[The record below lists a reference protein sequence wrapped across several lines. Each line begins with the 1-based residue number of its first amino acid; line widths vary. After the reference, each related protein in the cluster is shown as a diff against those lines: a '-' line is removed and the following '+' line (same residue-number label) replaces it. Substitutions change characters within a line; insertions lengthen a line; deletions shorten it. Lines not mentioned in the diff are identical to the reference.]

1 MATGPIGV
9 FGGTF
14 DPIHHG
20 HLRLAEELA
29 EEAKLGEIR
38 FLPAG
43 TPPHRTSPGASA
55 EDRVAM
61 AKLATAGNPRFVVD
75 DRETKRAGPGYTF
88 DTLTELRREV
98 GASRALVLLLGAD
111 AFLELATWH
120 RWRALFDLAH
130 IVVAY
135 RPGFPIDTWQARM
148 PEPLAHEYA
157 ARSMQQ
163 PLAVHLSPAG
173 GIAAVSM
180 TGLDISATF
189 VRTALNAG
197 ESVRYLLPDAVLDYI
212 QSRGLYKQTRT

>member
-1 MATGPIGV
+1 VSTGPVGI

-20 HLRLAEELA
+20 HLRLAEEVA
-29 EEAKLGEIR
+29 ESAKLGEVR
-38 FLPAG
+38 FMPSG
-43 TPPHRTSPGASA
+43 TPPHRTRPGADA
-55 EDRVAM
+55 ADRVAM
-61 AKLATAGNPRFVVD
+61 ARLAVAGNPRFSVD
-75 DRETKRAGPGYTF
+75 DRETRRAGPGYTV
-88 DTLTELRREV
+88 DTLTELRSEL
-98 GASRALVLLLGAD
+98 GLSRPLALLLGAD

-157 ARSMQQ
+157 ARHMHQ
-163 PLAVHLSPAG
+163 PLAVHLAPAG

-189 VRTALNAG
+189 VRNAIAAG
-197 ESVRYLLPDAVLDYI
+197 ASARYLLPDSVLDYI
-212 QSRGLYKQTRT
+212 RSRGLYR

>member
-1 MATGPIGV
+1 MSTGPVGI

-29 EEAKLGEIR
+29 ESAKLAEVR
-38 FLPAG
+38 FLPSG
-43 TPPHRTSPGASA
+43 TPPHRSKPGAEA
-55 EDRVAM
+55 QDRLEMVR
-61 AKLATAGNPRFVVD
+61 LATADNARFSVD

-88 DTLTELRREV
+88 DTLTELRQELGER
-98 GASRALVLLLGAD
+98 RPLALLVGAD

-135 RPGFPIDTWQARM
+135 RPGFPIDSWQARM

-163 PLAVHLSPAG
+163 PLAVHLAPAG

-189 VRTALNAG
+189 VRTTLKAG
-197 ESVRYLLPDAVLDYI
+197 GSARYLLPDSFLDYI
-212 QSRGLYKQTRT
+212 GSRGLFR